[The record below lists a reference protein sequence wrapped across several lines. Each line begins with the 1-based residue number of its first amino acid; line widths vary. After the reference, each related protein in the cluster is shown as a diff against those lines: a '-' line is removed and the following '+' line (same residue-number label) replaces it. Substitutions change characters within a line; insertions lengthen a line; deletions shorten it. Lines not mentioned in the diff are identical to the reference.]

1 MTRPQ
6 FKATILVVDDDAAV
20 TKTFERVLSDRG
32 YRVLVAR
39 NAEQALRELDQTRP
53 DAVIVDLRM
62 PLVNGLGLLYRIRS
76 REPHQKHLPVLVM
89 TGDAALSD
97 ETLAELSTL
106 GATVRYKPL
115 RPTELLEAVRT
126 LIEGGDARDS

>member
-1 MTRPQ
+1 
-6 FKATILVVDDDAAV
+6 
-20 TKTFERVLSDRG
+20 VLI
-32 YRVLVAR
+32 AR

-76 REPHQKHLPVLVM
+76 REPHQHLLVLVM

-97 ETLAELSTL
+97 ETLAELS
-106 GATVRYKPL
+106 
-115 RPTELLEAVRT
+115 RT